1 MRYVRWQFYWGNY
14 LMAMDVSM
22 SCGNS
27 CLGDRPQWQPRQQP
41 NLSFCQETRCGNI
54 SYLLQLAMRSTWS
67 RQHAYALFCSGN
79 SSWGN
84 RPLQPS
90 RFTLTPTQVWQWSYS
105 VQKSSFW
112 YLVILY
118 EYIASSIVL
127 PRSRVGNKVPGGSS
141 RPAYPHRFPGVAI

>member
-41 NLSFCQETRCGNI
+41 NLSSCQEIRCGNI
-54 SYLLQLAMRSTWS
+54 SYLLQLAIRSTWS
-67 RQHAYALFCSGN
+67 RQYAYALFCSGN

-90 RFTLTPTQVWQWSYS
+90 WGAGAVYPHPHPGVAMEQLCIEV
-105 VQKSSFW
+105 KL
-112 YLVILY
+112 YLVSN
-118 EYIASSIVL
+118 IASSIVL
-127 PRSRVGNKVPGGSS
+127 PRSRVSNTVPRGRA
-141 RPAYPHRFPGVAI
+141 RPAYPHRCPGVAI